1 MLDWFRTIRAAF
13 YNLCFAFVLFRSLC
27 EMFSIDVIEFS
38 FILCEAW
45 LLCLR
50 LTLLH
55 EFHSMCS
62 LCTLLYRTIIRILFF
77 VISCLCRLVSP
88 SSILVLRWFV
98 RHIIFILCSHDRF
111 LFILPSFCSNKIL
124 SLFTF
129 TPYLLYRFQP
139 YLRSPRP
146 TIYPISP
153 PLTLAAT
160 PHPAPGTPVTAL
172 PNILFDIRQLWWGG
186 LFFHIPKI
194 DILATNIIMFLDHNF
209 FLPSLFFFLIASY
222 QCNFPLISHS
232 FFLILLLQACRTTNT
247 VSRLLNS
254 PLWFIVCLIMFNY
267 HFIICLFYYL
277 LIPLFVLR

>member
-1 MLDWFRTIRAAF
+1 MF
-13 YNLCFAFVLFRSLC
+13 YFVLCVRCLVSMSSNLVSSFVKLDCSAC
-27 EMFSIDVIEFS
+27 DWHSSMN
-38 FILCEAW
+38 FILCVHFAPCYIG
-45 LLCLR
+45 LL
-50 LTLLH
+50 
-55 EFHSMCS
+55 FVF
-62 LCTLLYRTIIRILFF
+62 YLFF

-247 VSRLLNS
+247 VSRLS
-254 PLWFIVCLIMFNY
+254 NY
-267 HFIICLFYYL
+267 
-277 LIPLFVLR
+277 